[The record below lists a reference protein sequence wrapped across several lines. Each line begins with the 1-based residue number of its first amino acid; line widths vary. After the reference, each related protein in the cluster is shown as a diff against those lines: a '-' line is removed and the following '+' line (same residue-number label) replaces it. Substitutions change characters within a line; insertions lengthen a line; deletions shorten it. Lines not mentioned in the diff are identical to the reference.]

1 MRKLCTAGL
10 VSLILCAAIAA
21 AQKPRQETAESRGF
35 RCHTGQRLSDRPDSA
50 LIYIALSVPYDNL
63 TFVRSDESGFVSR
76 FEATFL
82 IFDKDDNLAAERSID
97 MDLHTE
103 SFKETNSRTLNAV
116 RTEEFYVIPGDYDLA
131 VVITDRETKRKR
143 RWEGDVTA
151 AFMDS
156 LLAVS
161 DLYWQSDDSSQ
172 SALGM
177 PRVIESFSN
186 RDDSARAGI
195 DLVSLS
201 TTPLDISW
209 SVVGEDDQ
217 PVLSF
222 TEQVSPTGSIQH
234 IEYLVAIRDLP
245 VQKYKLTFEALGSG
259 RREARSLS
267 FSVSI
272 PGVPASVTDISLAIR
287 QVKYIATAEEN
298 RRLRGAGVLD
308 REQLFR
314 EFWKRRDPTPNTPQN
329 ELMDEY
335 YFRVQYADDRYSTHR
350 PGWETDRGRI
360 YIMYGEPTDIERHPF
375 EAGSRPYEIWYY
387 HNLNRRFVFVDHTG
401 FGDYNLAGPEWGY

>member
-10 VSLILCAAIAA
+10 VTLILCVALAA
-21 AQKPRQETAESRGF
+21 AQKARQETAETRGF

-50 LIYIALSVPYDNL
+50 RIYVAFSIPYDNL
-63 TFVRSDESGFVSR
+63 TFVRSNEVGFASR

-97 MDLHTE
+97 MELTTD
-103 SFKETNSRTLNAV
+103 SFKETNSRLLNAI
-116 RTEEFYVIPGDYDLA
+116 RTEEFFVIPGEYDLS

-143 RWEGDVTA
+143 RWEGEITA

-161 DLYWQSDDSSQ
+161 DLYWQNEDSLHSE
-172 SALGM
+172 LGM

-195 DLVSLS
+195 DLISSS
-201 TTPLDISW
+201 TAPLDLSW
-209 SVVGEDDQ
+209 TITGEDNQ
-217 PVLSF
+217 PVMSLKQQF
-222 TEQVSPTGSIQH
+222 TPTGQIQH
-234 IEYLVAIRDLP
+234 FDYVVAIKELP
-245 VQKYKLTFEALGSG
+245 VQKYSLTFEALGGG
-259 RREARSLS
+259 RREARSLT

-272 PGVPASVTDISLAIR
+272 PGVPASVTDITLAIR

-298 RRLRGAGVLD
+298 RRLRSAGVLD

-335 YFRVQYADDRYSTHR
+335 YFRVQYADERYSTHR

-375 EAGSRPYEIWYY
+375 ESGSRPYEIWFY
-387 HNLNRRFVFVDHTG
+387 HNLNRRFVFVDQTG